1 MDFRL
6 TNDQLGLQE
15 AVTAFCAAEY
25 THDRLVAMERAGT
38 DRTSWAALADLGV
51 FALRVPEAGG
61 GLGLGWVETVVVHE
75 VLGRHLVPGPL
86 AWSSLL
92 AGLVPGV
99 ADGSRVVTGL
109 DLDGRPDG
117 RLDGGL
123 DGGLGG
129 GLGTGPLLVEHPAL
143 ADALVV
149 VGSDGVWLVEP
160 PGWRSEES
168 LEPLDPLTPVG
179 LVREPSGGTELLD
192 AAGAVQLRTGGA
204 AVTAALLA
212 GVADRAL
219 ELARAY
225 ALERHQFDRPIASFQ
240 AIQHLLA
247 DMYVRMMMARSAVY
261 AAAALLDDPGA
272 GDVRH
277 AVSAAKVVAGEAA
290 MANSRA
296 CIQIHGGMGFT
307 WEMMPHYC
315 LKRSWVLE
323 QAFGTSA
330 QHTESLAAN
339 VREIA

>member
-6 TNDQLGLQE
+6 TNDQLELQE
-15 AVTAFCAAEY
+15 AVTGFCAAEY

-51 FALRVPEAGG
+51 FALRVPEARG
-61 GLGLGWVETVVVHE
+61 GLGTGWVETVVVHE

-86 AWSSLL
+86 TWSSLL

-109 DLDGRPDG
+109 DLDG
-117 RLDGGL
+117 
-123 DGGLGG
+123 GLGG
-129 GLGTGPLLVEHPAL
+129 HGGHGGHGTGPLLVEHPAL
-143 ADALVV
+143 ADVLVV
-149 VGSDGVWLVEP
+149 VGLDGAWLVEP
-160 PGWRSEES
+160 PGWRPDEP

-225 ALERHQFDRPIASFQ
+225 ALERRQFDRPIASFQ

-277 AVSAAKVVAGEAA
+277 AVSAAKVVASDAA

-315 LKRSWVLE
+315 LKRAWVLE

-330 QHTESLAAN
+330 QHTESLAAD